1 MGTVVAALD
10 TRMESRRRGWI
21 AVLSAAASFLIYAA
35 AALII
40 QEDQKFCCE
49 HSSFAA
55 AASNAYYSAPLGKVY
70 SGVLEEFFEG
80 KLSFDEVLARASRRE
95 IAPGNLLDTTWDGN
109 GIGYMVLASVG
120 LRLFGPHTRSA
131 VLVMLLLMG
140 MSTLAFLMRY
150 QDTHASIVVVYFT
163 SLTLMA
169 FTPLVWSELYSM
181 QIPIGGIR
189 YFSMLAILPAF
200 HLLLECVEAANV
212 DARWSARVIAL
223 AGGAQV
229 VVLVLAILVRNS
241 AMPMLAALAVGAA
254 LTAWVNRGIPGA
266 ARRILRISGYFV
278 IIGAMFVSILMLSV
292 SKGYLRDGRFT
303 ETVWHRI
310 FVSVGL
316 NPAWPFGNLREIYD
330 CRSEIPEGLVPGPT
344 DRNGHCILWL
354 YAAKHDIPPSTVP
367 TLTYGRQYDAA
378 VREAFFEILRL
389 YPGDVLKT
397 FFYIKPRYIVW
408 SIGTS
413 LDFKLS
419 AHSALNGLL
428 AAALANLLLFAT
440 FAAPI
445 PSSSTKLHIGITGLF
460 AAFSIIPYIAVWA
473 MPHTSADLL
482 LCCMVIIGFATVAV
496 VQKVRG
502 LLLSTE
508 PKYPLSQKL

>member
-1 MGTVVAALD
+1 
-10 TRMESRRRGWI
+10 
-21 AVLSAAASFLIYAA
+21 
-35 AALII
+35 
-40 QEDQKFCCE
+40 
-49 HSSFAA
+49 
-55 AASNAYYSAPLGKVY
+55 
-70 SGVLEEFFEG
+70 
-80 KLSFDEVLARASRRE
+80 
-95 IAPGNLLDTTWDGN
+95 
-109 GIGYMVLASVG
+109 
-120 LRLFGPHTRSA
+120 
-131 VLVMLLLMG
+131 VLVMLLLM
-140 MSTLAFLMRY
+140 SISALAFLMRY
-150 QDTHASIVVVYFT
+150 GDARASIVLVHFT

-169 FTPLVWSELYSM
+169 FTPLVWSEFYSI

-189 YFSMLAILPAF
+189 YFSLLAILPAF
-200 HLLLECVEAANV
+200 HLLLDCVEAANV
-212 DARWSARVIAL
+212 DARWDARVIAL
-223 AGGAQV
+223 AGVQV
-229 VVLVLAILVRNS
+229 VALVLAILVRNS
-241 AMPMLAALAVGAA
+241 AMPMLAALMVGAA
-254 LTAWVNRGIPGA
+254 LAAWFNRGIPGG

-278 IIGAMFVSILMLSV
+278 IIGVAFVSILMLSV
-292 SKGYLRDGRFT
+292 SKGYLREGRFT

-330 CRSEIPEGLVPGPT
+330 CRSQIPEGLVPGPE

-354 YAAKHDIPPSTVP
+354 YAAKHDIPPGTVP

-397 FFYIKPRYIVW
+397 FFYIKPTYIVW

-419 AHSALNGLL
+419 EHSVLNGLL
-428 AAALANLLLFAT
+428 ATALANLLLFAI

-445 PSSSTKLHIGITGLF
+445 PSSSTKLHIGIAGLF
-460 AAFSIIPYIAVWA
+460 AASSIIPYIAVWA

-496 VQKVRG
+496 VQKIHG
-502 LLLSTE
+502 LLLSTK
-508 PKYPLSQKL
+508 PKYPQKL